1 MKIVALL
8 IGVFAATVASADTCS
23 FMKVNPC
30 ADSLGYDWEN
40 QFLLEDVLDC
50 KFVVQ

>member
-1 MKIVALL
+1 MKVIALL
-8 IGVFAATVASADTCS
+8 IGLFAATVASADNYRS
-23 FMKVNPC
+23 VKVNHC
-30 ADSLGYDWEN
+30 ADLLGYDWEN